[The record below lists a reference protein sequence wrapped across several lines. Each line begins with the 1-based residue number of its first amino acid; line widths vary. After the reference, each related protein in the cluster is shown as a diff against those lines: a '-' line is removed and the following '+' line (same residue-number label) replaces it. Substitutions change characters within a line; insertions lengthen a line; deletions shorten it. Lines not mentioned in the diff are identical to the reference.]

1 MAKQNYYLHG
11 YSRLLTWLTVTL
23 TCLVQA
29 AAQVTGIVIDSKT
42 RQPLEYV
49 DIYYDGKGYGVQSDE
64 DGKFILR
71 EDSAW
76 RELTIHTMGYERM
89 VIKLQPFGQNKDL
102 KVRLKPEGTTM
113 REVTVSRTRTRYSR
127 KNNPAVELMRKV
139 IAHKRMN
146 DLHAKDFF
154 TYTSYDKMT
163 FSINEF
169 TEKIFEME
177 EGKAWAFLKEHVER
191 HPKTGKLILPLT
203 VDEQLSHT
211 FYRKHPRTEKELIK
225 AKNSRGINELIN
237 TGEIINTILHDCFT
251 DVNIYDEEC
260 RLLQLHFK
268 SPIANSAIS
277 FYRYYIQDT
286 LYFDRSTPEIRAS
299 REYNPL
305 DFYITKDDALKAH
318 PLPIPVE
325 GNKTP
330 AKKQLQLQD
339 SILHKYY
346 ESVIVMGFTPN
357 NQQDVAFSGLLYI
370 LNDSTYQV
378 KSAELN
384 VPKQSNVNF
393 IENIRIDQ
401 YYEDLPTSERV
412 CVQSDML
419 VEMAVTSWLSK
430 LLVQRTV
437 RNFDYQFDEIPQN
450 VFKRIKGTTFTE
462 PDATMHTD
470 DQYWAQYRKVELSKS
485 ESQIGGLL
493 KRLTQMKGFKP
504 VMIGV
509 KALIENYVETS
520 DSTATNKFDFGPI
533 NTTVSYNDYDRWR
546 FRLSGFTTA
555 HLHPHL
561 FLSGYIAYG
570 TASHNLYGW
579 GEMVYSFNKKAYLS
593 REFPK
598 NNIHVSYRRDV
609 TTPFDKFVPTD
620 KDNMFMAFHTS
631 KVDQY
636 NLIREWKM
644 MYDRE
649 WYNGAKAVMKYTRTQ
664 QRPVDELF
672 YQRLGTDATVM
683 AMRDMSRLSEAN
695 SLQNRV
701 SGICTSEFYAS
712 VSFEPGATYIN
723 TKQRRVKINKD
734 APIFTVSHTLGLKDF
749 LGGDYNY
756 NVTEAGIYKRFY
768 IPSGWG
774 YTDFDIRAG
783 IQWNK
788 VPFPLLIHPA
798 VNQSYVM
805 QDNTFSLINS
815 LEFLNDRYAQV
826 MWGWDI
832 CGKIFNRVPLLKKLH
847 WREFIGVNA
856 LWGTLSDKNNPFV
869 GGYSDS
875 DLFFFPGHFR
885 VDAAGNPY
893 YENNTV
899 VMDQNTPYVELRL
912 GIHNIFKILHVD
924 YVRRLTYLNNPGT
937 NKHGIRFMFR
947 VFF

>member
-1 MAKQNYYLHG
+1 MTKQNYNLHG
-11 YSRLLTWLTVTL
+11 YRRLVTWLTVTL

-325 GNKTP
+325 GNKAP
-330 AKKQLQLQD
+330 AKKLLQLQD